1 MLSFQFTVAGTFLF
15 FSPYAYGKTDKDLC
29 FKKKE
34 KERKSQSKI
43 EWIRKLKID

>member
-34 KERKSQSKI
+34 KKERVKAK
-43 EWIRKLKID
+43 